1 MERKELATIGK
12 ELFAK
17 NLGADAEGTTWAIV
31 VSVGM
36 DGTEKKVFVQPTDHI
51 AQLKVQVQE
60 ELGVSGKMYRT
71 DTEELEE
78 LLDDETINSCLV
90 DEALVWLDSLLD
102 EFTAA
107 KEALLAIRDTNASI
121 IGSKRGWGK
130 LETFTEM
137 DELGHCEGVTV
148 EDGHVTELEFNGWG
162 LTGEK

>member
-137 DELGHCEGVTV
+137 DELGHCEGVIV
-148 EDGHVTELEFNGWG
+148 EDAHVTKLVFFGWK